1 MPEFVVCHINVA
13 RGYRGGERQTELLI
27 RELAQRGVSQALVC
41 RKSQPLSQ
49 RLLDLD
55 IEIREVSGNPLGVV
69 LASGNA
75 ELLHVHE
82 GRSVYAAWIR
92 HCFRG
97 TPYVIT
103 RRVNNPIREHRW
115 AHKTYRGAASVAA
128 VAPQVAD
135 IVREWDAAIN
145 VTVVHSGSSGL
156 EANAE
161 AVRRIRSQWPDKFLV
176 GHVGALD
183 NAQKGQE
190 YIIEVARR
198 CAQEHSDLHFLLVGG
213 GDDEQFLRELA
224 AGLENVTF
232 TGFVDNVGD
241 YLGAFDLFILPSN
254 REGIGSI
261 LFDAMEQK
269 LAIVASRVGGVPDIV
284 HDNEN
289 GLLIEPGSPEQ
300 LLNAIIRLRGD
311 AAMRERLGEAGMR
324 IAASYTAGAMCE
336 KYLEIYSETLGR
348 PLVAAEARVG

>member
-1 MPEFVVCHINVA
+1 MAEFVVCHINVA

-27 RELAQRGVSQALVC
+27 RELAKRGVPQALVC
-41 RKSQPLSQ
+41 RKAQPLSR
-49 RLLDLD
+49 RLLDID
-55 IEIREVSGNPLGVV
+55 VEVREVSGNPLGIVP
-69 LASGNA
+69 ACGRA

-92 HCFRG
+92 HCLG
-97 TPYVIT
+97 GAPYVIT
-103 RRVNNPIREHRW
+103 RRVDNPIGEHRL
-115 AHKTYRGAASVAA
+115 AHKAYRGAARVVA

-135 IVREWDAAIN
+135 IVTAWDPATN
-145 VTVVHSGSSGL
+145 VTVVHSGSSGF
-156 EANAE
+156 EVDAGE
-161 AVRRIRSQWPDKFLV
+161 VRKIRARWPDKFLV

-190 YIIEVARR
+190 FIIEAARR
-198 CAQEHSDLHFLLVGG
+198 CEHEHPEIHFLLVGG

-224 AGLENVTF
+224 QGLDNVTF

-241 YLGAFDLFILPSN
+241 YLNVLDIFVLPSN

-261 LFDAMEQK
+261 LFDAMEQQ

-289 GLLIEPGSPEQ
+289 GLLIDPASPSQ
-300 LLNAIIRLRGD
+300 LLDAILKLRDD
-311 AAMRERLGEAGMR
+311 AAMRSRLGEAGER
-324 IAASYTAGAMCE
+324 LAANFTASAMCE
-336 KYLEIYSETLGR
+336 KYLEIYGELLGR
-348 PLVAAEARVG
+348 LIVTTGS